1 MANGIAIKDVDNKL
15 QSLEGEEVIP
25 ISTGANKPEVVEVDT
40 LKEYINEDIDTA
52 LEGKQDVINDLD
64 NIRSGAALGATAYQK
79 PGTGIP
85 STDLESGVIPDVS
98 GFITN
103 TVDDLVNYYTKI
115 ETYSQTEVQQL
126 INAVKQFTYELVS
139 VLPAA
144 SASTMNKIYLVPS
157 SDPQTQNIKDEYITI
172 NSSGSYSWEQIG
184 STAIDLSDYVTT
196 TALNTAL
203 ADYTT
208 STDLSTLLAGYQT
221 KIDSTHKLDYSL
233 IDNTPT
239 IPDITNCVQKSETAG
254 LIKNDGT
261 VDTNTYLTSAHE
273 VPSGGN
279 SGQVLKKTSGSDYA
293 YGWGN
298 INETLP
304 SAYCTTSGST
314 ATKVANC
321 SLWTATANTYL
332 HILIGAANTY
342 QGALMLKVNGNPTPS
357 GAPIYI
363 NGAASSST
371 NYTLPAGSY
380 IIFYDGTNFQFR
392 TDGRIPGLSG
402 SMVALMSDISGGDVN
417 VIESISFNG
426 SPIPVDASKNA
437 AITYSAP
444 VTSVNGN
451 TGAVTISI
459 PTKVSD
465 LTNDSG
471 FITSYTETDPVF
483 SASAAATIT
492 SADITSW
499 NGKSTFSGSYNDLT
513 DKPTLFSGDYN
524 DLSNKPTIPT
534 VPTNVSAFTNDAG
547 YITGY
552 TETDP
557 TVPSWAKAASKPS
570 YTASEVGALPDTTV
584 VPTEST
590 VTGWG
595 FTENAGTITG
605 ITMNG
610 ASKGTSG
617 VVDLGIVIT
626 SHQDISGKEN
636 TSNKVTSLSSSS
648 TDTQYPSAKCVYD
661 LVGDIETIL
670 ASI

>member
-25 ISTGANKPEVVEVDT
+25 ISTGATEPEVVEVDT

-52 LEGKQDVINDLD
+52 LEGKQDVINDLAT
-64 NIRSGAALGATAYQK
+64 IRSGAALGATALQSYTESDPTVPSWAKAEQK
-79 PGTGIP
+79 PSYTASEVGAVPTTRKINNKALSSDITLTATDVNALP
-85 STDLESGVIPDVS
+85 SSTVIPAAQIQSDWNQS
-98 GFITN
+98 N
-103 TVDDLVNYYTKI
+103 TSAKDYIKNKPEI
-115 ETYSQTEVQQL
+115 P
-126 INAVKQFTYELVS
+126 
-139 VLPAA
+139 VLP
-144 SASTMNKIYLVPS
+144 T
-157 SDPQTQNIKDEYITI
+157 
-172 NSSGSYSWEQIG
+172 
-184 STAIDLSDYVTT
+184 
-196 TALNTAL
+196 L
-203 ADYTT
+203 ADVAT
-208 STDLSTLLAGYQT
+208 SGDYGDLT
-221 KIDSTHKLDYSL
+221 
-233 IDNTPT
+233 NTPT
-239 IPDITNCVQKSETAG
+239 IPDVPEWAMSSTKPSYTVSEIDGAQEELVSGTNIRT
-254 LIKNDGT
+254 INGT
-261 VDTNTYLTSAHE
+261 SIL
-273 VPSGGN
+273 GN
-279 SGQVLKKTSGSDYA
+279 
-293 YGWGN
+293 GN
-298 INETLP
+298 ITIE
-304 SAYCTTSGST
+304 G
-314 ATKVANC
+314 
-321 SLWTATANTYL
+321 
-332 HILIGAANTY
+332 G
-342 QGALMLKVNGNPTPS
+342 
-357 GAPIYI
+357 
-363 NGAASSST
+363 
-371 NYTLPAGSY
+371 
-380 IIFYDGTNFQFR
+380 
-392 TDGRIPGLSG
+392 
-402 SMVALMSDISGGDVN
+402 GGDVN
-417 VIESISFNG
+417 VIESITFNG
-426 SPIPVDASKNA
+426 SAVPVDASKNA

-451 TGAVTISI
+451 TGAVTISV

-492 SADITSW
+492 SSDITAW

-590 VTGWG
+590 VSGWG
-595 FTENAGTITG
+595 FTKNAGTITG

-617 VVDLGIVIT
+617 VVDLGTVVT
-626 SHQDISGKEN
+626 DVSGMEN

-648 TDTQYPSAKCVYD
+648 TDTEYPSAKCVWD